1 MKKMIFACIASMMIF
16 IMACE
21 NESNRYN
28 MSAPYE
34 ISHYVDT
41 ICGSLILTTVCNNPD
56 NTCLSVSSL
65 SLGKVDTTELIK

>member
-1 MKKMIFACIASMMIF
+1 MKKMFCACVASMMII

-21 NESNRYN
+21 NESNRYK

-41 ICGSLILTTVCNNPD
+41 ICGSLILTTVCNNQD

-65 SLGKVDTTELIK
+65 SLGEVDTIEYIK